1 LFDKKFKHG
10 SQFRKQLIDYAYSK
24 EFMMFGDYKLKFYKE
39 MTRHEYLIVYVYNS
53 MSDIML
59 FETKHFQEMTLKKF
73 HDETGVRLFPEKSGN
88 CKIIFQDGFERKMKI
103 KNLKLKIILIVFV
116 FLYSIPYSLFP
127 AYAQVDIG
135 ENFGFGDIKS
145 LGEGTTRLVNPLFSI
160 AALLVILYFLFG
172 AFKYLR
178 AGGNKEEVEQGR
190 QQIEHAIIGFILLM
204 LSFLMLQYIL
214 SSLFGASLEIIR

>member
-1 LFDKKFKHG
+1 MQTLNEEQTNFLSFISKLIENDGVSIIDFDQNKDLAFDYNKYLTVKLFDKKFKHG

-88 CKIIFQDGFERKMKI
+88 CKIIYQDGFERKMKI
-103 KNLKLKIILIVFV
+103 KNLNL
-116 FLYSIPYSLFP
+116 
-127 AYAQVDIG
+127 
-135 ENFGFGDIKS
+135 
-145 LGEGTTRLVNPLFSI
+145 
-160 AALLVILYFLFG
+160 
-172 AFKYLR
+172 
-178 AGGNKEEVEQGR
+178 
-190 QQIEHAIIGFILLM
+190 
-204 LSFLMLQYIL
+204 
-214 SSLFGASLEIIR
+214 